1 MNTPTIG
8 SPSSSPGQK
17 ASSAAGS
24 LTLERG
30 TLKLFAK
37 YPPHN
42 NYFCS
47 YEVFLESA
55 LFNPDSGRS
64 AMIYFVADTTLEK
77 SYFDYGRFCFF
88 IQKSMQPVIDEA
100 LTNKALQLTVQFLV
114 EGNRPFKDQT
124 EAVFQLKT
132 RDGAQGATR

>member
-1 MNTPTIG
+1 MKP
-8 SPSSSPGQK
+8 
-17 ASSAAGS
+17 ASGGS

-47 YEVFLESA
+47 YEVFLESPI
-55 LFNPDSGRS
+55 FNPDSGRS
-64 AMIYFVADTTLEK
+64 AMIYVMTDLTIEK

-88 IQKSMQPVIDEA
+88 IQKSLQPVVDEA
-100 LTNKALQLTVQFLV
+100 LTNKSLQLSVQFLV

-124 EAVFQLKT
+124 EAVFQLKAREAGQPT
-132 RDGAQGATR
+132 IR

>member
-1 MNTPTIG
+1 MSSPIT
-8 SPSSSPGQK
+8 SPSQK
-17 ASSAAGS
+17 PAVTGGS

-30 TLKLFAK
+30 TIKLFAK

-47 YEVFLESA
+47 YEVFVESDM
-55 LFNPDSGRS
+55 FKPDSGRS

-88 IQKSMQPVIDEA
+88 LQKSVQPVIEEA
-100 LTNKALQLTVQFLV
+100 LTNKALQLSVQFLV

-124 EAVFQLKT
+124 EAVFQLKP
-132 RDGAQGATR
+132 RSDAQAVR

>member
-1 MNTPTIG
+1 MKP
-8 SPSSSPGQK
+8 
-17 ASSAAGS
+17 ASGGS

-47 YEVFLESA
+47 YEVFLESPI
-55 LFNPDSGRS
+55 FNPDSGRS
-64 AMIYFVADTTLEK
+64 AMIYVMTDLAIEK

-88 IQKSMQPVIDEA
+88 IQKSLQPVVDEA
-100 LTNKALQLTVQFLV
+100 LTNKSLQLSVQFLV
-114 EGNRPFKDQT
+114 EGNRPFRDQT
-124 EAVFQLKT
+124 EAVFQLKV
-132 RDGAQGATR
+132 RDNTTGQPTIR

>member
-1 MNTPTIG
+1 MKP
-8 SPSSSPGQK
+8 
-17 ASSAAGS
+17 ASGGS

-47 YEVFLESA
+47 YEVFIESPI
-55 LFNPDSGRS
+55 FNPDSGRS
-64 AMIYFVADTTLEK
+64 AMIYVMADTTIEK

-88 IQKSMQPVIDEA
+88 IQKSLQPVVDEA
-100 LTNKALQLTVQFLV
+100 LTNKALQLSVQFLV

-132 RDGAQGATR
+132 RDNTPGQPTIR

>member
-1 MNTPTIG
+1 MTTIG
-8 SPSSSPGQK
+8 SSSMKP
-17 ASSAAGS
+17 ASGGS

-47 YEVFLESA
+47 YEVFLESPI
-55 LFNPDSGRS
+55 FNPDSGRS
-64 AMIYFVADTTLEK
+64 AMIYVMTDLAIEK

-88 IQKSMQPVIDEA
+88 IQKSLQPVVDEA
-100 LTNKALQLTVQFLV
+100 LTNKSLQLSVQFLV
-114 EGNRPFKDQT
+114 EGNRPFRDQT
-124 EAVFQLKT
+124 EAVFQLKV
-132 RDGAQGATR
+132 RDNTTGQPTIR